1 MPKFEIKH
9 FRSQRGHE
17 GPGFYCILWVDGV
30 KAAEAIDQ
38 GDGGCVHWHWFD
50 QEAKRKFDEHVASL
64 PEEDIGHGLGKCKP
78 DADTVIVN
86 LVCEYEMKKKRLAR
100 IKRDIKKHCC
110 FRLKSEA
117 GTDTDYHTLNYPY
130 SPKAAEWLRTKYGDD
145 LAEIL
150 NETHAQ

>member
-117 GTDTDYHTLNYPY
+117 VTTRITTPSTIHTARRRRNGCGPSTATI
-130 SPKAAEWLRTKYGDD
+130 SPKS
-145 LAEIL
+145 
-150 NETHAQ
+150 